1 MLLNLFGSGHF
12 ISVAG
17 KSVKD
22 VEHALQVPNKVCFGG
37 LKKGDLRLTVHL
49 NFVNLYRSEHPRFFV
64 IS

>member
-22 VEHALQVPNKVCFGG
+22 VEHALQVPNLEVLRKVIYYWLFIST
-37 LKKGDLRLTVHL
+37 LLTSTDLNIHD
-49 NFVNLYRSEHPRFFV
+49 FFV